1 MNHLLYRDALEEHH
15 TNLDDLEVK
24 LEKVCYLLKGA
35 LMQSTIMNM
44 YFFLPCLHQML
55 RNCNSTIDSGKV
67 YLGFQRY

>member
-44 YFFLPCLHQML
+44 YFFFTLFASDVEEL
-55 RNCNSTIDSGKV
+55 
-67 YLGFQRY
+67 